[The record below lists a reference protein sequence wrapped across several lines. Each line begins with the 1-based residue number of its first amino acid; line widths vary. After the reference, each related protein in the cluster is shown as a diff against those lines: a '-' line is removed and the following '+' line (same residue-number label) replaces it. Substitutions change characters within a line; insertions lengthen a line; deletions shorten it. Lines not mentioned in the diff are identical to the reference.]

1 MSDIKTTSFLNCPK
15 AVHIR
20 TKRTGYIIR
29 MNNIPSFGIMYELA
43 FEGQVYTE
51 CFGENEVILQ

>member
-1 MSDIKTTSFLNCPK
+1 MSDIKTQNFMECSK

-20 TKRTGYIIR
+20 TGRTGYIVR
-29 MNNIPSFGIMYELA
+29 MNNILSFGIMYEMA

-51 CFGENEVILQ
+51 CYGENEVILQ